1 MLIFVLWLF
10 DEENVIECDF
20 FFGSSW
26 YVFSKFVID
35 IIFSV
40 KVDKYKKSLI

>member
-1 MLIFVLWLF
+1 MW
-10 DEENVIECDF
+10 F

-26 YVFSKFVID
+26 YIFSKFVID